1 MNVATLHRADAPIGR
16 MTRFRMRA
24 LIDNLPCCHRSWA
37 KQGKRA
43 FLHGCERTFDIEFAC
58 ADTEPGTGLVL
69 NNNSLKEV
77 RKALRYQFDHT
88 TLIAEDDPER
98 DLFELLADRGVIDMR
113 IMDTTGM
120 EGSVAWVFD
129 TAERIVALATGGRVW
144 VSRIEAYESRN
155 TWA

>member
-1 MNVATLHRADAPIGR
+1 

-24 LIDNLPCCHRSWA
+24 LYDNLPCCHRSWA

-43 FLHGCERTFDIEFAC
+43 LLHGCERTFDIEFAC
-58 ADTEPGTGLVL
+58 AETEPGTGLVL
-69 NNNSLKEV
+69 ESSSLKDV

-98 DLFELLADRGVIDMR
+98 DPFELLAESGGIDMR

-120 EGSVAWVFD
+120 EGSAAWVFD
-129 TAERIVALATGGRVW
+129 TAERIVGLATGGRVW
-144 VSRIEAYESRN
+144 VSRIEVCESRN
-155 TWA
+155 N